1 VTIFRTAPVLRIL
14 CCLQLLAF
22 TTGCASYRP
31 AALPSGTEAPA
42 DDAAPVVQAG
52 SDVRVVLVDGEE
64 IRGEVVRLS
73 PDELV
78 IGSNGNYGYEERAV
92 ARTAIAA
99 LEVEHYPKAASVALS
114 GVGLLLVGFVA
125 LMVYVGTTID
135 WGGG

>member
-42 DDAAPVVQAG
+42 D
-52 SDVRVVLVDGEE
+52 
-64 IRGEVVRLS
+64 EVVRLS